1 MFWSLIR
8 ARMFFPA
15 SGRGA
20 KRQLLLPLGAVERF
34 AGEGISLIVGY
45 DEPAL
50 ALRFFGSWLDG
61 PDSDRAGMRLQRC
74 IVGMHCK
81 PFQISSGRKDDPR
94 RALAGGL
101 KHILRS
107 GPKDAG
113 RLPAIRKEGRGRI
126 DRKSTRLNS
135 SH

>member
-61 PDSDRAGMRLQRC
+61 PDSDRARMRLQRR
-74 IVGMHCK
+74 IVAMHRT
-81 PFQISSGRKDDPR
+81 PFPISPARNDDQTGR
-94 RALAGGL
+94 A
-101 KHILRS
+101 
-107 GPKDAG
+107 AG
-113 RLPAIRKEGRGRI
+113 RE
-126 DRKSTRLNS
+126 STCQ
-135 SH
+135 

>member
-101 KHILRS
+101 KHRI
-107 GPKDAG
+107 G
-113 RLPAIRKEGRGRI
+113 RATSELQSLMRISYAVFCLKKKNIAIQN
-126 DRKSTRLNS
+126 L
-135 SH
+135 

>member
-61 PDSDRAGMRLQRC
+61 PDSDRAGMRLKRC

-81 PFQISSGRKDDPR
+81 PFQISSGRKARSEER
-94 RALAGGL
+94 RVG
-101 KHILRS
+101 
-107 GPKDAG
+107 
-113 RLPAIRKEGRGRI
+113 KEGVGMG
-126 DRKSTRLNS
+126 S
-135 SH
+135 SWRWRET